1 MSPDERAK
9 DLTDLELVDRSDQE
23 DGGEKRLGS
32 NKHLYHCLDEFEA
45 ALICKNSFAS
55 MEQ

>member
-1 MSPDERAK
+1 MRELSK
-9 DLTDLELVDRSDQE
+9 DLTDLELVNRSDQE
-23 DGGEKRLGS
+23 DGGERRLGS
-32 NKHLYHCLDEFEA
+32 NKHLCHCLDEFER